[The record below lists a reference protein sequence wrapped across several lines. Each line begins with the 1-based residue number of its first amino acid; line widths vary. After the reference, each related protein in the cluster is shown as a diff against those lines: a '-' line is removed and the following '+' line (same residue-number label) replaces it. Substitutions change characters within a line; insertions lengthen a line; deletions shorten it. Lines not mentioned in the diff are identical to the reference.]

1 MTMKTENRL
10 PLALLLLRLSV
21 FLVMFVWTI
30 DKFVEPQHAS
40 KIMAEF
46 YLVSGFGS
54 AVIYL
59 LAVIELAVI
68 LAFLFGF
75 AKRWSYGLVLLMHA
89 VSTLSSY
96 KKCVHPFE
104 PPNLL
109 FFAAIP
115 MLAASFALYC
125 LREADVLW
133 TIRKGNDE
141 P

>member
-21 FLVMFVWTI
+21 FLVMFVWAI

-46 YLVSGFGS
+46 YLVSGVGS

-68 LAFLFGF
+68 LAFVFGL

-96 KKCVHPFE
+96 KKYVHPFV
-104 PPNLL
+104 PLTDFPKFGRN
-109 FFAAIP
+109 
-115 MLAASFALYC
+115 
-125 LREADVLW
+125 R
-133 TIRKGNDE
+133 
-141 P
+141 